1 MSELERLSASERE
14 TEDPLISPAPAHDQT
29 VPPPMAGGA
38 RAQRGLPKHK
48 SPRRAQLEGNSEP
61 PSISLSDY
69 EKMVYGTEDVSHRRA
84 VAFSSDLRIKS
95 HELFKELD
103 EISALDEKIKL
114 KERDHDRLFKESL
127 VLVENVETINKQIK
141 KRLQST
147 KNLNHNKGMI
157 QPGDQICTEYENRSK
172 QDGELSHPPEN
183 IESKEDIKLK
193 AFIHRRRKRI
203 TGIIEKAK
211 DKLRR
216 YDKITDE
223 IKHLKIKQSE
233 LKSKSQKINKDLERI
248 ASMIVKLNS
257 HQKSFRKGKPL
268 TPLDELAKLASS
280 WEDIKDKTS
289 ETIGPSI
296 ADATE
301 CMVKGDF
308 CEKTSASAEFG
319 KLVGSLLPP
328 ADVRDIVAN
337 TIGILETKPGA
348 TLGLVASFVGLFP
361 GVGDA
366 AKTAM
371 KRYGDDAIEAGLRT
385 VDDAAET
392 VMHGAGNAAENA
404 TGTLRKQSDS
414 ATNIGANKIDD
425 VADAG
430 KSTKSN
436 KPTKNK
442 KPKQKKEE
450 KKTDPKAQK
459 VLTTKHNA
467 LKSIYSNSLFSENEI
482 AKKFNGKEQGFSLKF
497 FPYSPSSSNN
507 SKARYWS
514 VSATKGSAHAKK
526 QFGWIALSLDKKK
539 AFYSLTKEQRS
550 KHDNLTGLI
559 QKHLDKTKEKLIEN
573 HGINGMLKYAFEKKD
588 WADTLGVKLLNRIQV
603 TVSGN
608 KDTVFDPK
616 TNEMNFD
623 VRISPNS
630 LVKRIKL
637 KLTPKKKMVFGKI
650 PASSYT
656 QVGLN
661 KIARALKVMR
671 KTEEAKTLYEIISE
685 KGTNI
690 VEMWTKK
697 TANGWVKGGS
707 NTIFINEKSFN
718 DHSDNSLMALITH
731 EATHILQRDYSR
743 KKSLL
748 QAQYDNK
755 VDLPSQIVFERE
767 FYAHKHQVIAFY
779 NASGQGNGI
788 SIQSRTL
795 ANRRESSNKHD
806 PVNGISE
813 LMTKFVEEAGGGK
826 RRFTENIEL
835 RYRQLGKITGIIQ
848 PFPINSRH
856 YNSAMNIQNI
866 ENNKNVVGNYKKSLG
881 NSYAEKNK

>member
-114 KERDHDRLFKESL
+114 KERDRDRLFKESL

-233 LKSKSQKINKDLERI
+233 LKSKSQKTNTDLERI
-248 ASMIVKLNS
+248 ANMIVKLNS
-257 HQKSFRKGKPL
+257 HQDSFRKGKPL
-268 TPLDELAKLASS
+268 TPLDELTRLASS
-280 WEDIKDKTS
+280 WEDIKDKAS

-371 KRYGDDAIEAGLRT
+371 KRYSDDALEVGARAVSNAT
-385 VDDAAET
+385 ET
-392 VMHGAGNAAENA
+392 VARGAGNVAEN
-404 TGTLRKQSDS
+404 TTDVLRKQSDNV
-414 ATNIGANKIDD
+414 TDIGANKIDD

-430 KSTKSN
+430 KSTKADPKPNTKKSDKQTKQSPDKVKALKTARKEAEKGWEKTLSSAFKIQNSVVKASDVQVVTKRLNTKIKLTKGVEIIEWKADHDGTPSRWYVTSEVTMKDGAKAKASKGKGWVGFSGPEETGTPYYANTKQKQEKKHKDIKSSLKEDAQIEANEFILNNEDTLSLKQVRKHMESFLSDQTKIKSKSLLHGLSLKINTKESKYTKKNGELIYNASISPNALNFKIIIETYQDGIVIHGGTLGDAGDLKFVAKRLVVPSDEFFLFCHGNDNGLDFAVKKSRLKGPSGWGNLDYQVAKDIFEGHRSHN
-436 KPTKNK
+436 KPASKIRLICCSSGKLPNGL
-442 KPKQKKEE
+442 
-450 KKTDPKAQK
+450 AQK
-459 VLTTKHNA
+459 VANDFGVETIAPSTKIKVPFRPKITIDDITLLDGGNWITF
-467 LKSIYSNSLFSENEI
+467 K
-482 AKKFNGKEQGFSLKF
+482 
-497 FPYSPSSSNN
+497 PSS
-507 SKARYWS
+507 
-514 VSATKGSAHAKK
+514 
-526 QFGWIALSLDKKK
+526 
-539 AFYSLTKEQRS
+539 
-550 KHDNLTGLI
+550 
-559 QKHLDKTKEKLIEN
+559 
-573 HGINGMLKYAFEKKD
+573 
-588 WADTLGVKLLNRIQV
+588 
-603 TVSGN
+603 
-608 KDTVFDPK
+608 
-616 TNEMNFD
+616 
-623 VRISPNS
+623 
-630 LVKRIKL
+630 
-637 KLTPKKKMVFGKI
+637 
-650 PASSYT
+650 
-656 QVGLN
+656 
-661 KIARALKVMR
+661 
-671 KTEEAKTLYEIISE
+671 
-685 KGTNI
+685 
-690 VEMWTKK
+690 
-697 TANGWVKGGS
+697 
-707 NTIFINEKSFN
+707 
-718 DHSDNSLMALITH
+718 
-731 EATHILQRDYSR
+731 
-743 KKSLL
+743 
-748 QAQYDNK
+748 
-755 VDLPSQIVFERE
+755 
-767 FYAHKHQVIAFY
+767 
-779 NASGQGNGI
+779 
-788 SIQSRTL
+788 
-795 ANRRESSNKHD
+795 
-806 PVNGISE
+806 
-813 LMTKFVEEAGGGK
+813 
-826 RRFTENIEL
+826 
-835 RYRQLGKITGIIQ
+835 
-848 PFPINSRH
+848 
-856 YNSAMNIQNI
+856 
-866 ENNKNVVGNYKKSLG
+866 
-881 NSYAEKNK
+881 